1 MHFFG
6 AWLWLR
12 TFYFKE
18 YFPRHERQRKTMK
31 FKRMTAVIISAAVA
45 LSLTACSNSQ
55 NNSGGTLW
63 QSGGNSTK
71 QNTVPW
77 AKPMEKPGLW
87 DALPEI
93 PETDAAAFKYEYN
106 SNMGGMVITDY
117 LKESPKVRIPDT
129 LENEPVVGVDLHN
142 CKKQLTELVMPDSVF
157 KMRISDETE
166 NSLQYMNMPAD
177 GMDYNVAA
185 KYDPD
190 YVGKMTAEKF
200 HDQQI
205 KVGHDSFTNCKNLL
219 AIGVSEKC
227 ERYTAIDGV
236 LYYDYNGRKVFL
248 VCPQGKSGTITVPNG
263 TTEIGNWAFYNCG
276 KITSITIP
284 DSVIKIGNAA
294 FKNCQLLESI
304 TIPDGVTKIENNI
317 FDGCTA
323 LTSVTYKGKTYD
335 RFHIG
340 ELFDI
345 IMYPNMSGGML
356 IENNKLTKVS
366 ENAVSIE
373 IPDTVTEISDDA
385 LNGCNKL
392 EKIKYKN
399 KTYTLSKKSDL
410 IAAIHGEEG
419 LTITS
424 DGKLTKVSP
433 ELTEVKIPDRVTEI
447 ESDTYGTHKTAFKD
461 CDHLKKVTFGK
472 GITELEGMS
481 FAMAGKASIFGLD
494 SCKNISEIIIP
505 ESVTSINYFAFYD
518 CKNLK
523 KVTLPNSLK
532 SIDMQSFENCA
543 NLSEIA
549 IPNGVTVIGSGVF
562 SNCTSLTNITIPDS
576 VTKIAVHKE
585 IDDPVVG
592 HMVVSD
598 GAFDGCINIK
608 VTYKGK
614 TYDYAHIDDLYKAI
628 NGG

>member
-1 MHFFG
+1 
-6 AWLWLR
+6 
-12 TFYFKE
+12 
-18 YFPRHERQRKTMK
+18 MK
-31 FKRMTAVIISAAVA
+31 FKKMTTVILSAAVA

-106 SNMGGMVITDY
+106 STLGGMVITDY

-129 LENEPVVGVDLHN
+129 LENEPVVGVDLYD
-142 CKKQLTELVMPDSVF
+142 CKKQLTELILPDSVL
-157 KMRISDETE
+157 KMSISDETE

-177 GMDYNVAA
+177 GSSYNVAA
-185 KYDPD
+185 KYEPD
-190 YVGKMTAEKF
+190 YYGKMTANEF
-200 HDQQI
+200 YDQQI
-205 KVGHDSFTNCKNLL
+205 KIGHDSFSNCKNLL

-263 TTEIGNWAFYNCG
+263 TTEIGNGAFYNCG

-304 TIPDGVTKIENNI
+304 TIPDGVTEIENDI
-317 FDGCTA
+317 FDGCYT
-323 LTSVTYKGKTYD
+323 LMNVIYKGKTYD
-335 RFHIG
+335 HAHIG

-356 IENNKLTKVS
+356 IENNTLTKVS
-366 ENAVSIE
+366 ENAVTIE

-392 EKIKYKN
+392 KKIKYKS
-399 KTYTLSKKSDL
+399 KTYTLNNKSDL

-419 LTITS
+419 LTIVN
-424 DGKLTKVSP
+424 GVLTKVSSD
-433 ELTEVKIPDRVTEI
+433 LTEVKIPDRVTEI
-447 ESDTYGTHKTAFKD
+447 SLWNGGDSGAFWG
-461 CDHLKKVTFGK
+461 CDKVTKVTFGK
-472 GITELEGMS
+472 GVTKIKGDYLFRSDFSILAGCDNLTEVV
-481 FAMAGKASIFGLD
+481 
-494 SCKNISEIIIP
+494 IP
-505 ESVTSINYFAFYD
+505 EGVTVLESNAFAN
-518 CKNLK
+518 CTKLQ
-523 KVTLPNSLK
+523 KVTLPNSLIEIY
-532 SIDMQSFENCA
+532 STSFLNC
-543 NLSEIA
+543 S
-549 IPNGVTVIGSGVF
+549 
-562 SNCTSLTNITIPDS
+562 SLTDITIPDS
-576 VTKIAVHKE
+576 VTKIYAHIE
-585 IDDPVVG
+585 YTDPENGYTVIG
-592 HMVVSD
+592 QMGS
-598 GAFDGCINIK
+598 FDGCVNIK
-608 VTYKGK
+608 ATYKGK
-614 TYDYAHIDDLYKAI
+614 TYDYEHIGDLYKAV
-628 NGG
+628 NGN

>member
-1 MHFFG
+1 
-6 AWLWLR
+6 
-12 TFYFKE
+12 
-18 YFPRHERQRKTMK
+18 
-31 FKRMTAVIISAAVA
+31 MTAVIISAAVA

-106 SNMGGMVITDY
+106 STLGGMVITDY

-129 LENEPVVGVDLHN
+129 LENEPVVGVDLYD
-142 CKKQLTELVMPDSVF
+142 CKKQLTELILPDSVL
-157 KMRISDETE
+157 KMSISDETTK
-166 NSLQYMNMPAD
+166 SLQYMSMPAD

-200 HDQQI
+200 HDQHI

-263 TTEIGNWAFYNCG
+263 TTEIGNGAFYNCG

-304 TIPDGVTKIENNI
+304 TIPDGVTEIENDI
-317 FDGCTA
+317 FDGCYT
-323 LTSVTYKGKTYD
+323 LMNVIYKGKTYD
-335 RFHIG
+335 HAHIG

-356 IENNKLTKVS
+356 IENNTLTKVS
-366 ENAVSIE
+366 ENAVTIE

-392 EKIKYKN
+392 EKIKYKS
-399 KTYTLSKKSDL
+399 KTYTLSDKTNL

-419 LTITS
+419 LTIKN
-424 DGKLTKVSP
+424 GVLTKVSP
-433 ELTEVKIPDRVTEI
+433 DLTEVKIPDRVTKI
-447 ESDTYGTHKTAFKD
+447 ESDEHGSHKTAFKD
-461 CDHLKKVTFGK
+461 CDHLTKVTFGK
-472 GITELEGMS
+472 GITELKGLS
-481 FAMAGKASIFGLD
+481 FAMAGKASIFGWD
-494 SCKNISEIIIP
+494 SCKNISEIVVP
-505 ESVTSINYFAFYD
+505 ESVTSIDHYAFYD

-523 KVTLPNSLK
+523 KVTLPTSLK
-532 SIDMQSFENCA
+532 SIGYGSFANCA
-543 NLSEIA
+543 SLGEIA
-549 IPNGVTVIGSGVF
+549 IPSGVTEIGEGAF
-562 SNCTSLTNITIPDS
+562 ENCTSLTSVTIPES
-576 VTKIAVHKE
+576 VTSIIAPE
-585 IDDPVVG
+585 TYYTELYNE
-592 HMVVSD
+592 MVERSRL
-598 GAFDGCINIK
+598 GAFDGCVNVK

-614 TYDYAHIDDLYKAI
+614 TYDYANIDDLYKAI
-628 NGG
+628 NGN